1 MTKLY
6 LEDLAVGQKYQS
18 GEYTLTEEKIKQFAS
33 EYDPQPFHLDEQSAL
48 SHPVFQ
54 GLAGSGWQTA
64 AITMRLWV
72 ESFPVAGGLVGF
84 GGEVSWKRPTR
95 PNDVLH
101 VESEITELR
110 RSQSKPNQGVI
121 TLFSQTKNQND
132 EVVQESTTKILVWS
146 KDSGVK

>member
-1 MTKLY
+1 MEKLY
-6 LEDLAVGQKYQS
+6 LEDLAVGQTYRS
-18 GEYTLTEEKIKQFAS
+18 SEYTLTEDNIKQFAS
-33 EYDPQPFHLDEQSAL
+33 AYDPQPFHLDDQAASA
-48 SHPVFQ
+48 HPVFQ

-84 GGEVSWKRPTR
+84 GADVQWKRPTR

-101 VESEITELR
+101 VQSEITDLR
-110 RSQSKPNQGVI
+110 RSQSKPNQGII
-121 TLFSQTKNQND
+121 TLFSQTINQNN

-146 KDSGVK
+146 KDSGVL

>member
-1 MTKLY
+1 M
-6 LEDLAVGQKYQS
+6 VGRRR
-18 GEYTLTEEKIKQFAS
+18 
-33 EYDPQPFHLDEQSAL
+33 
-48 SHPVFQ
+48 
-54 GLAGSGWQTA
+54 
-64 AITMRLWV
+64 RLPCACGV

-146 KDSGVK
+146 KDSVVK